1 MREGND
7 EKIVDYILKKLTG
20 KIEKLKGKVK
30 VREWDN

>member
-1 MREGND
+1 MKKLLN
-7 EKIVDYILKKLTG
+7 ILKKLTE

>member
-1 MREGND
+1 MKKELN
-7 EKIVDYILKKLTG
+7 ILKKVTG

>member
-1 MREGND
+1 MMKKELN
-7 EKIVDYILKKLTG
+7 ILKKVMG